1 MIPFTDLKTQYQALK
16 PQTQERIERVQ
27 GHGQFILGPEVWE
40 LESLG

>member
-1 MIPFTDLKTQYQALK
+1 MIPFIDIKTQI
-16 PQTQERIERVQ
+16 QERIERVQ